1 MKPKVSIIMPVLN
14 GERYIAEAIESI
26 AAQTYQNYELI
37 VVDDGSTDGTK
48 ARVMAFADK
57 VDIKYVSH
65 AACCGIPKSMN
76 DGIRHA
82 SGDLIAFLD
91 HDDGWFPEFLETQA
105 AYLEKHPDV
114 AMVHSDFQT
123 TDVDG
128 NVIVASMAAY
138 RGTTRP
144 SGKVFPQLFM
154 DSFIV
159 GNSVLIRK
167 ECFTRLGLFDENLK
181 WGDYHMWLRIAR
193 FYQVDYVG
201 KVLTKYRQHPAQS
214 TQSVAPN
221 AAVPDS
227 VGLQAIQKLLHEY
240 PEIENELGKEEIR
253 RRMAGLYFDLA
264 YASWLKGGSRPARRC
279 LAKAIGLWPSNP
291 EYYRFY
297 AVTYLRSSQA
307 KIAGEMLRR
316 VSGILW
322 STKSQIAKTAG

>member
-1 MKPKVSIIMPVLN
+1 MPVLN

-26 AAQTYQNYELI
+26 AAQTYKNYELI
-37 VVDDGSTDGTK
+37 VVDDGSTDRT
-48 ARVMAFADK
+48 RVCVMAFSDRLN
-57 VDIKYVSH
+57 IKYVTH
-65 AACCGIPKSMN
+65 AACCGIPQSMN

-82 SGDLIAFLD
+82 SGELISFLD
-91 HDDGWFPEFLETQA
+91 HDDGWFPDFLETQV

-128 NVIVASMAAY
+128 NVIEASMAAY

-144 SGKVFPQLFM
+144 SGKIFPQLFM

-159 GNSVLIRK
+159 GNSVLIRR
-167 ECFTRLGLFDENLK
+167 ECFARLGLFDETLK

-221 AAVPDS
+221 VAAQDS
-227 VGLQAIQKLLHEY
+227 VGLQAIQKLLRDY
-240 PEIENELGKEEIR
+240 PEIEDELGKNEIR
-253 RRMAGLYFDLA
+253 VRMAGLYFDLA
-264 YASWLKGGSRPARRC
+264 YASWLKGVPRPARRC
-279 LAKAIGLWPSNP
+279 LAKAIGLSPSSLA
-291 EYYRFY
+291 YYRFY
-297 AVTYLRSSQA
+297 AATYLRSSQA
-307 KIAGEMLRR
+307 KIAGEMLKR
-316 VSGILW
+316 VSGILR
-322 STKSQIAKTAG
+322 STKSQIAKTVS